1 MPAISTFSAETIA
14 SIAASTSER
23 LSLCA
28 VSSTLTWSA
37 ASAASN
43 SVWSRENSG
52 VAVGQRVGDAGRA
65 AAVLVARGL
74 LELGEAFE
82 PERLGEAD
90 DGARGGV
97 RAARE
102 LLSGLERGLVEV
114 VDDVLRDV
122 LLRA

>member
-1 MPAISTFSAETIA
+1 M
-14 SIAASTSER
+14 
-23 LSLCA
+23 CA

-43 SVWSRENSG
+43 SVWSKREQRCG
-52 VAVGQRVGDAGRA
+52 GRQRVGDAGRA

-74 LELGEAFE
+74 LELGKAFE
-82 PERLGEAD
+82 AERLGEAD

-97 RAARE
+97 RAAGE
-102 LLSGLERGLVEV
+102 LLGGLERGLVEM
-114 VDDVLRDV
+114 VDDVLRDI